1 MGEGPR
7 VTARLQVTEVGG
19 GGTEPTP
26 VESWPGFQ
34 PADGVPEKLNVQTTS
49 R

>member
-7 VTARLQVTEVGG
+7 VTVQVTEVG

-26 VESWPGFQ
+26 VESWPGSQ
-34 PADGVPEKLNVQTTS
+34 PADGVPEKLNVQTTN